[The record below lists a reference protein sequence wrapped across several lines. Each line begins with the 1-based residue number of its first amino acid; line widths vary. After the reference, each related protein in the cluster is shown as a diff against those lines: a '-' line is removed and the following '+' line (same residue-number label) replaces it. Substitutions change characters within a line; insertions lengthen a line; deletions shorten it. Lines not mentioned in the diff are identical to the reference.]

1 MNVYVHDMNDKL
13 SKTFS
18 NEKKNLENRI
28 NLDLLSAIENDGR
41 ASQRYLSDKLSIAL
55 GLTNAYLK
63 KCINKGLIKVKQI
76 PKQRYF
82 YYLTPEGIQEKAKMT
97 LGFFRRKNDE
107 YDKLKI
113 ELGLLEKEV
122 ENSKATLLNNDKK

>member
-1 MNVYVHDMNDKL
+1 MNTNVHNMNNKI

-18 NEKKNLENRI
+18 SEKKNLENKI
-28 NLDLLSAIENDGR
+28 NLDLLSAIDNNGK

-76 PKQRYF
+76 PKKRYF
-82 YYLTPEGIQEKAKMT
+82 YYLTPEGFSEKSRLT
-97 LGFFRRKNDE
+97 FQFLTNSFDFFRQARSE
-107 YDKLKI
+107 CTKI
-113 ELGLLEKEV
+113 FDNCKKME
-122 ENSKATLLNNDKK
+122 SKFSKIR